1 MPTLAE
7 KAGRAMTPST
17 RALDP
22 VERASEAIFGV
33 LMAVSIMGALS
44 VTSEGPMDAR
54 ATLLMAI
61 GCNIAWGFTDAVM
74 YLVSTATVNSRNLR
88 LVRRLQTTT
97 DIREARLIVADAL
110 PERVAA
116 GARDETIEA
125 LRKDLCSLPVPTSAL
140 EGRDFLGAL
149 GVFLIVVLATFPVVF
164 PFLFLKD
171 VRTAGRAS
179 DGLALAVLY
188 GYGHVLGRYTGGTPW
203 KYGLAIAALGAGLV
217 AVIMVLGG

>member
-17 RALDP
+17 RVLDP

-44 VTSEGPMDAR
+44 VTSGGPMDAR
-54 ATLLMAI
+54 APLLMAI

-116 GARDETIEA
+116 ICRKVSAVHTLVAEAAATGDRKLVEEAVRADPAVADKAAGLSAIRELIEA
-125 LRKDLCSLPVPTSAL
+125 HRDVLPQ
-140 EGRDFLGAL
+140 F
-149 GVFLIVVLATFPVVF
+149 
-164 PFLFLKD
+164 
-171 VRTAGRAS
+171 
-179 DGLALAVLY
+179 
-188 GYGHVLGRYTGGTPW
+188 H
-203 KYGLAIAALGAGLV
+203 
-217 AVIMVLGG
+217 